1 MVEIFFVEEGNN
13 VGVATI
19 ELAGRL
25 LPSFLA
31 MTSVGSLLETIST
44 AALDSGFAS
53 MTALDDAAAAATA
66 TAGGDGVGR
75 CAATSRPPPPRL
87 PLEGAFP
94 NDPAAS
100 VGEASLVELGGE
112 TSFIL
117 LSVGFAAGDDVGCWW
132 QKLLLLLWK
141 AAEVVMFRDTL
152 NLTQM

>member
-1 MVEIFFVEEGNN
+1 MEEGNN

-25 LPSFLA
+25 PPSFLA
-31 MTSVGSLLETIST
+31 MTSFGSLLETIST
-44 AALDSGFAS
+44 AALDSCFAS

-100 VGEASLVELGGE
+100 VGEVELGGE

-117 LSVGFAAGDDVGCWW
+117 LSVGFAAGDVGG
-132 QKLLLLLWK
+132 KLEVALALEFGKLVK
-141 AAEVVMFRDTL
+141 VVMLRDTL
-152 NLTQM
+152 NLTQMY

>member
-1 MVEIFFVEEGNN
+1 MEEGNN

-25 LPSFLA
+25 PPSFLA
-31 MTSVGSLLETIST
+31 MTSFGSLLETIST

-117 LSVGFAAGDDVGCWW
+117 LSVGFAAGDVGG
-132 QKLLLLLWK
+132 KLEVALALEFGKLVK
-141 AAEVVMFRDTL
+141 VVMLRDTL
-152 NLTQM
+152 NLTQMY